1 MEPIHTNSPV
11 IARALEYT
19 QEVKRKREL
28 EQQVAAKSENR
39 SDEQHPNRVFFSQ
52 EAQIKLSEEKSH
64 DVNRVEAV
72 RVENK
77 IKAAE
82 QYSEAIS
89 QEIKKGAAVKSDDRK
104 LRNERDQAARAKTAA
119 AGKLLAAGN
128 KEIQESADATRKS
141 KADESAKAISV
152 RDEAVK
158 NIQER
163 SIMVAAVR
171 DINRRI
177 KENDDMA
184 EKTNTATTTK
194 NKEDHQR
201 SIDVTVENLKVDKA
215 RTARVRTE
223 TAKAVK
229 MYGHVGKLP

>member
-52 EAQIKLSEEKSH
+52 EAQIRLSEEKSH
-64 DVNRVEAV
+64 DVNRVAEV
-72 RVENK
+72 RVANK
-77 IKAAE
+77 LKASEQYSQAIRQEIQKAAE
-82 QYSEAIS
+82 
-89 QEIKKGAAVKSDDRK
+89 VKSDDRK
-104 LRNERDQAARAKTAA
+104 LRNERDQSARAKTAA
-119 AGKLLAAGN
+119 ATKLLAASN
-128 KEIQESADATRKS
+128 KEIQESADAARKS
-141 KADESAKAISV
+141 KADQTAKAISA
-152 RDEAVK
+152 RDEAVR

-163 SIMVAAVR
+163 SITVAAVR

-184 EKTNTATTTK
+184 EKANTATAAR

-215 RTARVRTE
+215 RTARVRAE
-223 TAKAVK
+223 TAKAVR
-229 MYGHVGKLP
+229 MYGRVGKLS

>member
-19 QEVKRKREL
+19 QEVKRKQEL
-28 EQQVAAKSENR
+28 EQQVAAKSANR

-89 QEIKKGAAVKSDDRK
+89 QEIQKGAEIKSDDRK
-104 LRNERDQAARAKTAA
+104 LRNERDHAARAKTAVA
-119 AGKLLAAGN
+119 AKRLAAGN
-128 KEIQESADATRKS
+128 KEIQESADAARKS
-141 KADESAKAISV
+141 KADDNAKAISV
-152 RDEAVK
+152 RDQAVK
-158 NIQER
+158 NIQDR
-163 SIMVAAVR
+163 SIAVAAVR

-184 EKTNTATTTK
+184 EKANAATATR

-201 SIDVTVENLKVDKA
+201 SIDVTVVNLKVDKA
-215 RTARVRTE
+215 RTARVRAETE
-223 TAKAVK
+223 KAVR
-229 MYGHVGKLP
+229 MYGRVGKLS